1 MKPTWL
7 IEAEVFPNECGRL
20 IAELA
25 RQEVPYVV
33 ANYGKSYEEYIKDF
47 PDDACMVF
55 YGSLQFASVLRRQT
69 NWSGVYC
76 NLPKFECL
84 YYYPRFGQYLLNSNY
99 AMLPFGELDRRRDW
113 LFQNIGNDKQ
123 LFIRPSSGYKTFT
136 GKVTNAENWDKDLRL
151 FGFYDINPEE
161 LVVAATPSP
170 IKQEWRVVVSDKV
183 ISGSRYFVNDP
194 QYWDRDNSVETLP
207 DFIVQ
212 YAKEILTNVKY
223 QPDPCWTIDICQ
235 LESGELK
242 VVEVGSFSCA
252 GMYASDPEPIVSELN
267 RISVREWEENR

>member
-7 IEAEVFPNECGRL
+7 IEADVFPNECGRL

-33 ANYGKSYEEYIKDF
+33 CKVGKYEEYIKDF

-55 YGSLQFASVLRRQT
+55 YGSLQFASILRRQT
-69 NWSGVYC
+69 NWSGIYC

-99 AMLPFGELDRRRDW
+99 AMLPFGELDRRKDW
-113 LFQNIGNDKQ
+113 LFQNIGSDNQ
-123 LFIRPSSGYKTFT
+123 LFVRPSSGYKTFT
-136 GKVTNAENWDKDLRL
+136 GKVTNAENWEKDLRL

-161 LVVAATPSP
+161 LVVAATPSA

-194 QYWDRDNSVETLP
+194 QYWDTDHSVETLP
-207 DFIVQ
+207 DFVLQ
-212 YAKEILTNVKY
+212 YVNEILATIKY

-235 LESGELK
+235 LESNELK

-252 GMYASDPEPIVSELN
+252 GMYASDPEPIVAELN
-267 RISVREWEENR
+267 LISVRQWKENH